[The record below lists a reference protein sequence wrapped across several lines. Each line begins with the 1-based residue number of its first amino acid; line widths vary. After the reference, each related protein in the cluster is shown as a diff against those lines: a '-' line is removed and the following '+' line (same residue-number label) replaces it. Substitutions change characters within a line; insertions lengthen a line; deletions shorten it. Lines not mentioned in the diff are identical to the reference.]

1 MDEKEDAPSLMERG
15 EDAMTEMSNRSVTVT
30 WEDPRAAASLAR
42 GLSGLDYLTR
52 VMKGEIAE
60 APIGRLL
67 DLRFTEVAK
76 GRVVVVGHPGEQH
89 YNPIGTV
96 HGGYLSTMLDS
107 AMGCAVHTELEPGVG
122 YSTVSLQINFVRPV
136 QDGIKELLAE
146 GRVIYAGKRQAT
158 AEGAIRDAE
167 GRLYAHGMTT
177 CLVLR

>member
-1 MDEKEDAPSLMERG
+1 MERG
-15 EDAMTEMSNRSVTVT
+15 EDAMMEMGSRSVTVS
-30 WEDPRAAASLAR
+30 WEDPRAAATLAR

-52 VMKGEIAE
+52 VMKGEISE

-67 DLRFTEVAK
+67 DLRFKEVAK

-107 AMGCAVHTELEPGVG
+107 VMGCAVHTELEPGIG
-122 YSTVSLQINFVRPV
+122 YSTASLQVNFVRPV

-146 GRVIYAGKRQAT
+146 GRVVYIGKRQAT
-158 AEGAIRDAE
+158 AEGVIRDSE
-167 GRLYAHGMTT
+167 GRLYAHGITT
-177 CLVLR
+177 CLILR